1 MGDGR
6 RSTLGPRWVNRGS
19 PIFGGQPW
27 VPAQKSSTVGPRDQF
42 SLLRALGNQT
52 KLSTFDTVAFRVR
65 RRPDRFHA
73 LRRAPPL
80 HSPCQKFGNTD
91 YFLKIPAK
99 AKMRCS
105 MKHGRQPSNQLRG
118 AQDAATH
125 ACSTGL
131 STGHHLMPMKALC
144 GAASQCR
151 GATTVRQLQTRGE
164 LWEAAGCVEHTER
177 VQLQWH
183 CEGVDENS
191 AALACEGVDEN
202 ARAWTKTRGNPD
214 SCIGACQQRIDAV
227 CRAGSASAVPSA
239 QPPKSECEHASWL
252 LASKT
257 RSLQTFLAITLSSRA
272 APSIADCVDRTELMQ
287 GISWL
292 CGLHCCACLG
302 LDCHDFRMPMQ
313 LHTLCVLHTA
323 SSFPQLASCLQLSKV
338 HDRFQESVYWA
349 IR

>member
-1 MGDGR
+1 MGGSARCCSARVFDRSFDGASFDAHEGPMR
-6 RSTLGPRWVNRGS
+6 CCLAVPRSNDC
-19 PIFGGQPW
+19 Q
-27 VPAQKSSTVGPRDQF
+27 
-42 SLLRALGNQT
+42 
-52 KLSTFDTVAFRVR
+52 TVA
-65 RRPDRFHA
+65 
-73 LRRAPPL
+73 
-80 HSPCQKFGNTD
+80 
-91 YFLKIPAK
+91 
-99 AKMRCS
+99 
-105 MKHGRQPSNQLRG
+105 
-118 AQDAATH
+118 
-125 ACSTGL
+125 
-131 STGHHLMPMKALC
+131 
-144 GAASQCR
+144 
-151 GATTVRQLQTRGE
+151 TRGE

-239 QPPKSECEHASWL
+239 QPPKSECEHAAWL

-272 APSIADCVDRTELMQ
+272 APSIADCVDRMQ

-323 SSFPQLASCLQLSKV
+323 SSFPPLASCRQLTCLTVPAPRHGEAAPHRAFMGIK
-338 HDRFQESVYWA
+338 
-349 IR
+349 

>member
-1 MGDGR
+1 
-6 RSTLGPRWVNRGS
+6 
-19 PIFGGQPW
+19 
-27 VPAQKSSTVGPRDQF
+27 
-42 SLLRALGNQT
+42 
-52 KLSTFDTVAFRVR
+52 
-65 RRPDRFHA
+65 
-73 LRRAPPL
+73 
-80 HSPCQKFGNTD
+80 
-91 YFLKIPAK
+91 
-99 AKMRCS
+99 MRCS

-118 AQDAATH
+118 AQDAAAH

-239 QPPKSECEHASWL
+239 QPPKSECEHAAWL

-257 RSLQTFLAITLSSRA
+257 RSLQTFLAITLASRA

-292 CGLHCCACLG
+292 CGLHCWACLG
-302 LDCHDFRMPMQ
+302 LDCHDFRMPLQ
-313 LHTLCVLHTA
+313 LHTFCELHTA
-323 SSFPQLASCLQLSKV
+323 SSFPPLASCRQLS
-338 HDRFQESVYWA
+338 DSRCSA
-349 IR
+349 ARRGSTA

>member
-1 MGDGR
+1 VGCSRLCSDGAPQTTHDIWEIWTAGASHAGGSFDRSFGR

-118 AQDAATH
+118 AQDAAAH

-177 VQLQWH
+177 VQLH
-183 CEGVDENS
+183 RPPSICM
-191 AALACEGVDEN
+191 LMH
-202 ARAWTKTRGNPD
+202 ARARTKTRGNPD
-214 SCIGACQQRIDAV
+214 RG
-227 CRAGSASAVPSA
+227 
-239 QPPKSECEHASWL
+239 
-252 LASKT
+252 
-257 RSLQTFLAITLSSRA
+257 TLS
-272 APSIADCVDRTELMQ
+272 
-287 GISWL
+287 
-292 CGLHCCACLG
+292 
-302 LDCHDFRMPMQ
+302 
-313 LHTLCVLHTA
+313 
-323 SSFPQLASCLQLSKV
+323 
-338 HDRFQESVYWA
+338 
-349 IR
+349 

>member
-1 MGDGR
+1 
-6 RSTLGPRWVNRGS
+6 
-19 PIFGGQPW
+19 
-27 VPAQKSSTVGPRDQF
+27 
-42 SLLRALGNQT
+42 
-52 KLSTFDTVAFRVR
+52 
-65 RRPDRFHA
+65 
-73 LRRAPPL
+73 
-80 HSPCQKFGNTD
+80 
-91 YFLKIPAK
+91 
-99 AKMRCS
+99 
-105 MKHGRQPSNQLRG
+105 
-118 AQDAATH
+118 
-125 ACSTGL
+125 
-131 STGHHLMPMKALC
+131 LMPMTARC
-144 GAASQCR
+144 GAAAPCR
-151 GATTVRQLQTRGE
+151 GATTVRQLPHTSRVVERAQSVCSCSCMRG
-164 LWEAAGCVEHTER
+164 H
-177 VQLQWH
+177 
-183 CEGVDENS
+183 DENS

-323 SSFPQLASCLQLSKV
+323 SSFPQLASCLQLS
-338 HDRFQESVYWA
+338 DSRCSA
-349 IR
+349 ALRGSTA